1 MNDVKSWVVAA
12 AGLVMLGM
20 SAGACAVTVSL
31 SPSSSTIG
39 VGGAASVDVVIA
51 GLGDQAAPSVGVY
64 DIDVSFDAGV
74 LGLDGVTFGTG
85 LDVLGLGSVRITDGS
100 LPGVVN
106 VYELSLDAAADLDA
120 LQPAA
125 FTLFTLLFQGL
136 GPGTSPL
143 SVSLNTLGDASGD
156 ALDADVSGGELTV
169 TVSEPAAAWL
179 LLAGLAGLGA
189 LPRAARSRRQRPAGD
204 AA

>member
-1 MNDVKSWVVAA
+1 MNDVKRWGVAA

-39 VGGAASVDVVIA
+39 VGGTTSVEVVVA
-51 GLGDQAAPSVGVY
+51 GLGDQVAPSIGVF
-64 DIDVSFDAGV
+64 DINVSFDPGV
-74 LGLDGVTFGTG
+74 LGLDGVIFGAG
-85 LDVLGLGSVRITDGS
+85 LDVLGSGSLQITDDS
-100 LPGVVN
+100 LPGAIN
-106 VYELSLDAAADLDA
+106 VYELSLDAAQDLDA

-136 GPGTSPL
+136 GAGTSPL
-143 SVSLNTLGDASGD
+143 TVSLNILGDASGD

-189 LPRAARSRRQRPAGD
+189 LSRAARSRRQRPAGD